1 MLLRVRTAP
10 LLALAVIV
18 AACSRARPPSPGSL
32 SAGPER
38 AGREKAGREEIG
50 DASFY
55 AGRHQ
60 GKPTA
65 SGEPFD
71 KNAMTAAHRSLP
83 FGTRLEVT
91 NLENDR
97 SVVVRIN
104 DRGPYARGRVIDLSP
119 AAAKKIGMIE
129 AGIVRVTV
137 EVVERP

>member
-104 DRGPYARGRVIDLSP
+104 DRGPFVRDRIVDLSL
-119 AAAKKIGMIE
+119 AAAKALGM
-129 AGIVRVTV
+129 AKDGVTRVRL
-137 EVVERP
+137 RPLQ